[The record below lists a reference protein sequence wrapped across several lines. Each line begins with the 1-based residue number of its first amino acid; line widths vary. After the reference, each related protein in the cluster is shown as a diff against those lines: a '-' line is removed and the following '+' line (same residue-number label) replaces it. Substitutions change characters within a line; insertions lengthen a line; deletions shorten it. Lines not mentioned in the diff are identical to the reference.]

1 MANNILDDLEYKF
14 DELLIDLRKME
25 KESKFKKKQTQ
36 SIMSLKYI
44 INTIHR
50 EIVPPGPLW

>member
-1 MANNILDDLEYKF
+1 MANNMLDDLEYKF

-36 SIMSLKYI
+36 SIMALKHV
-44 INTIHR
+44 INTLHR
-50 EIVPPGPLW
+50 EIVPPGPVW

>member
-1 MANNILDDLEYKF
+1 MLDDLEYKF

-36 SIMSLKYI
+36 SIMALKHV

-50 EIVPPGPLW
+50 EIVPPGPVW